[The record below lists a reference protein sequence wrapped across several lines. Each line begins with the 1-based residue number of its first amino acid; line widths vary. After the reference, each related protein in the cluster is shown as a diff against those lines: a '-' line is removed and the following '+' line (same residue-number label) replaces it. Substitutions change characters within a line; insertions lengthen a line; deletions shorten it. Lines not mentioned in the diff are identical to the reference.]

1 MKLMNAELTTSI
13 YEPAI
18 HLQRVSFEVADMK
31 IIDEVTGSFP
41 KQQITVLVGPSGAG
55 KTTLLKMCNGLLN
68 PTSGEIYLDGKAIKE
83 MVPTDLRRRAGMV
96 LQLTPMIEGTVFD
109 NLALTLRL
117 QGKEL
122 SQEKAH
128 AILDQVGLE
137 HKYLQHDSDSLSG
150 GQRQKVSIA
159 RTLLN
164 KSDILLL
171 DEITSALDPSSLHEV
186 EDLIRN
192 LNEDHGITV
201 IWITHNLEQARRMGH
216 YAWIMMDGKVKET
229 GEISVLE
236 HSEKPEVQSF
246 LRGDF

>member
-1 MKLMNAELTTSI
+1 MNGEIHTSI

-18 HLQRVSFEVADMK
+18 HLQRVSFETANMK

-68 PTSGEIYLDGKAIKE
+68 PTGGEIYLDGKPIKE
-83 MVPTDLRRRAGMV
+83 MVPTELRRRAGMV
-96 LQLTPMIEGTVFD
+96 LQQTPMIEGTVYD

-122 SQEKAH
+122 HQEEACEV
-128 AILDQVGLE
+128 LDQVGLE
-137 HKYLQHDSDSLSG
+137 HHYLQHDSNSLSG

-186 EDLIRN
+186 EELIRS
-192 LNEDHGITV
+192 LHEIHGITV
-201 IWITHNLEQARRMGH
+201 VWITHNLEQAKRMGH
-216 YAWIMMDGKVKET
+216 YVWIMMNGKVKET
-229 GEISVLE
+229 GEISVLN
-236 HSEKPEVQSF
+236 HSENPEVQSF